1 MKLVYSPSQE
11 GGADLMTLLDET
23 EQLRQDVK
31 TKDALLLNNEE
42 RLERVNMQRAEL
54 EKQYSDILQRLEEE
68 KEQVEAE
75 TNMVRKELE
84 EKEEQLRIMIEGETS
99 DKKTI
104 KMLQIEQMYLKKK
117 LETQKIKERE
127 LMKKIVELQGQS
139 ELDENQLN
147 KLAWIADN
155 LEKEIEGV
163 QPEFERQ
170 RSQMMANIYK
180 LLTYVKIPEEALVSQ
195 TSVLCHLSPAY
206 FVRTLRREKRRRRG
220 HQTQT
225 LCWMQTWVGRVNW
238 IMQRVWRRKKRLV
251 SVKYILSQ
259 HTTLSLLY
267 LKVGGCC
274 DIYSHHK
281 PHGVLKSRLIGF
293 VVCLYT

>member
-84 EKEEQLRIMIEGETS
+84 EKEEQLRIMIEGETG

-104 KMLQIEQMYLKKK
+104 ETLQIERMYLKKK

-180 LLTYVKIPEEALVSQ
+180 LLTYVKIPEEAVVSQ

-206 FVRTLRREKRRRRG
+206 
-220 HQTQT
+220 
-225 LCWMQTWVGRVNW
+225 
-238 IMQRVWRRKKRLV
+238 LV
-251 SVKYILSQ
+251 
-259 HTTLSLLY
+259 
-267 LKVGGCC
+267 
-274 DIYSHHK
+274 
-281 PHGVLKSRLIGF
+281 
-293 VVCLYT
+293 